1 MRARHEKADSDGGA
15 RETGEASS
23 EPRVGPRLAPGR
35 PKKGSARAGIV
46 FRLSNVALAPGTR
59 LGPYEIL
66 SPIGAG
72 GMGEV
77 YAARDSRL
85 DRRVAI
91 KVLSADLASDGAHL
105 ARFQREAKAASSLN
119 NPNIVTVYD
128 VGESEAVSWVAM
140 ELVEGKSLADLIAE
154 GPLPARKLLDLAGQ
168 IADGLA
174 AAHDAGIVHR
184 DLKPANVMITRE
196 GLVKVVDFGL
206 ARAFQ
211 RNGGERTQ
219 ATTETSPP
227 TLTGDIVGTAG
238 YMSPEQA
245 RGEPV
250 DFRSDQFSFGSVLY
264 EMATGRR
271 AFKENTRID
280 TLSAVLHDDPEP
292 IARLRPGI
300 PAPLRWVVERCHAK
314 AAADRYES
322 TGDLAREIRGIRE
335 HLSEVSGSAAVE
347 EPAARRKVGLA
358 AAILAALVLGA
369 GLWAILGRPRPAQ
382 SGPEFR
388 RLTFRGGVVTRALF
402 MQKSNSILY
411 TASWVGQPSRT
422 YLTLPEA
429 KGADRSL
436 DAETQVPMAFSED
449 GSEVLVQ
456 LGRSRPSLNFFGTLA
471 WWPALGGKARPF
483 LENSGWADWAK
494 KAHFVAVVQEEGSE
508 RVLQVRDA
516 AGKLLRPLFRTTG
529 AITYVSISPDETE
542 VAFIHHPSRTDD
554 AGEVRIASVDGS
566 RGRALTPVFERCVGL
581 KWSART
587 GEIWYTASRADI
599 YTTALWGVDRK
610 GRARMIHSFPDFF
623 FLQDVSDEGCLFVAS
638 SEETDLLLR
647 IGEGAPTD
655 FSWLGTTMVADISP
669 DGRTL
674 LFLDGASANTV
685 GVWTRPLDGS
695 EAIRISDGDPG
706 KFSADGRWVVA
717 TSRVPSGLPQLIV
730 VPASGGKSLA
740 ITSSTTA
747 GYFDPSFLGSDALLF
762 VRAEGERREVGRMKL
777 DGTGVEPLGVTGC
790 SGPVAS
796 PDQTRFVCIEEPGHS
811 ALKLHSLA
819 RRDAGRALHTL
830 ASGATFVYARWNVLG
845 DRIFAVTTDRR
856 LLTLDASTGAV
867 LREQQVPLR
876 EGIEG
881 ESLLAAACSPD
892 GTTQA
897 YSISYTSSRLYLGRG
912 MS

>member
-1 MRARHEKADSDGGA
+1 
-15 RETGEASS
+15 
-23 EPRVGPRLAPGR
+23 
-35 PKKGSARAGIV
+35 
-46 FRLSNVALAPGTR
+46 
-59 LGPYEIL
+59 
-66 SPIGAG
+66 
-72 GMGEV
+72 MGEV

-211 RNGGERTQ
+211 RDGGERTQ

-347 EPAARRKVGLA
+347 EPVAHRKFGLA
-358 AAILAALVLGA
+358 AAIFAALVLGA

-529 AITYVSISPDETE
+529 AITYVSISPDETQ

-623 FLQDVSDEGCLFVAS
+623 FLQDVSDDGCLFVAS

-647 IGEGAPTD
+647 IGESAPTD

-669 DGRTL
+669 DGKTL
-674 LFLDGASANTV
+674 LFLDGASSAGNL
-685 GVWTRPLDGS
+685 GVWIRPLDGS
-695 EAIRISDGDPG
+695 EAVRISDGDPG
-706 KFSADGRWVVA
+706 KFSSDGRWVVA

-730 VPASGGKSLA
+730 VPASGGKSRA
-740 ITSSTTA
+740 VTSSTTA
-747 GYFDPSFLGSDALLF
+747 GYFEPSFSGPDTLLF
-762 VRAEGERREVGRMKL
+762 VRAEGERREVGRMKI
-777 DGTGVEPLGVTGC
+777 DGTAAESLGVTLC
-790 SGPVAS
+790 SGPAAD
-796 PDQTRFVCIEEPGHS
+796 PAQARLLCIEEPDRN
-811 ALKLHSLA
+811 ALILYGLVPRAGKRTLYSLPSDERFA
-819 RRDAGRALHTL
+819 
-830 ASGATFVYARWNVLG
+830 YARWNTRG
-845 DRIFAVTTDRR
+845 DRILAVTFGRR
-856 LLTLDASTGAV
+856 LLTLDSSSGEL
-867 LREQQVPLR
+867 LREQQIPLR
-876 EGIEG
+876 EGIAG

-897 YSISYTSSRLYLGRG
+897 YSISYSSSRLYLGRG